1 MLGIQLGWTAEERE
15 LFPVL
20 VEACEQRHRAVMALI
35 FDALR
40 VGPPSPEDSE
50 SEDPA
55 PALSASLTFG
65 VGREL
70 TYMGRH

>member
-1 MLGIQLGWTAEERE
+1 M
-15 LFPVL
+15 FPVL

-40 VGPPSPEDSE
+40 VGPPSPEDSD
-50 SEDPA
+50 SEGPA
-55 PALSASLTFG
+55 PALSARYAASLTFG
-65 VGREL
+65 AGREL